1 MSASFFAHIISSK
14 ARASCHFSDFLKAFV
29 ARLHSSEFLKVC
41 SCSLTLKSLQNLKH
55 LRVFS
60 EKKTKAIVD
69 VSVVIRE
76 KCLTGADGC
85 VTAHRVE
92 VCLH

>member
-29 ARLHSSEFLKVC
+29 AGLHSSEFLKVC
-41 SCSLTLKSLQNLKH
+41 SCSLTSKGLQNLKH

-60 EKKTKAIVD
+60 EKTKAIVD

-85 VTAHRVE
+85 VAAHRVE